1 MHNPELCAVRSNRK
15 KLEALCC
22 AICNFGARYFYRKPT
37 KSSHRTDSDAC
48 CIAREQPP
56 PPVSTGV
63 FNMLLAA
70 VVIDFLRY
78 CAIERQLSQHTLQAY
93 AGDLADFTRFMPA
106 GASLD
111 AMTEST
117 LTGYLTDMTQRRSLA
132 LATVRRRFACLRAF
146 TKRCVALELV
156 ADPFARWRLQ
166 LPRRKR
172 LPRALSAP
180 EVALLLRGFAGRT
193 PSAENS
199 SRDARSSTAVRLM
212 IATGIRVGELCKLK
226 VDDVAPDGR
235 SFRIHG
241 KGARDR
247 VGYVSDATL
256 RADLERLVRWHRG
269 NGSAGGHLFLN
280 RRGLPLKPQSVRAEL
295 RRYSVRTGA
304 ARRIT
309 PHMLRHTAATL
320 LIERGVDIRFVQRLL
335 GHSSIATTEIYT
347 HVSDEALRTTLERAD
362 VLGSFAA

>member
-1 MHNPELCAVRSNRK
+1 
-15 KLEALCC
+15 
-22 AICNFGARYFYRKPT
+22 
-37 KSSHRTDSDAC
+37 
-48 CIAREQPP
+48 
-56 PPVSTGV
+56 
-63 FNMLLAA
+63 MLLFAA
-70 VVIDFLRY
+70 VTDFLRH
-78 CAIERQLSQHTLQAY
+78 CAIERQLSQYTLQAY
-93 AGDLADFTRFMPA
+93 TGDLADFRRFMPPA
-106 GASLD
+106 ASLD
-111 AMTEST
+111 AITEAT
-117 LTGYLTDMTQRRSLA
+117 LTGYLTDMLQRRKLA

-146 TKRCVALELV
+146 TKRCVALDLV

-180 EVALLLRGFAGRT
+180 EVSSLLRGFSPRAHVNDTLR
-193 PSAENS
+193 S
-199 SRDARSSTAVRLM
+199 ARSSTAVRLM
-212 IATGIRVGELCKLK
+212 IATGIRVGELCKLR

-247 VGYVSDATL
+247 VGYVSDGPL
-256 RADLERLVRWHRG
+256 RADLEKLVRWHRG
-269 NGSAGGHLFLN
+269 NGTASGNLFLN

-295 RRYSVRTGA
+295 RRYSARSGT

-362 VLGSFAA
+362 VLGTFAA